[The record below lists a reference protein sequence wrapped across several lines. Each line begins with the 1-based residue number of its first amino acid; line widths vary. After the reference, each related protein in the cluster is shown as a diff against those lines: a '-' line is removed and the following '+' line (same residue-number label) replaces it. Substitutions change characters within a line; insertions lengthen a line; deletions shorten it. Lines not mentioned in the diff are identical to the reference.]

1 VKVPPLP
8 TEAEVRAYYAEQYGA
23 VPDKIDRVTYRRL
36 AKELHES
43 AKAAVVSAQAAPDIG
58 SVDSLTP
65 GLHVVDA
72 GDHYLVIEVRTAAK
86 ENTDDAR

>member
-1 VKVPPLP
+1 MSTPPLP
-8 TEAEVRAYYAEQYGA
+8 TVEEVDAYARAQGL
-23 VPDKIDRVTYRRL
+23 VGPRDILDHVTYKRL

-43 AKAAVVSAQAAPDIG
+43 AKAAVLSARPAVDRG

-86 ENTDDAR
+86 ENPDHA

>member
-1 VKVPPLP
+1 MSTPPLP
-8 TEAEVRAYYAEQYGA
+8 SVKEVYAYAEGLS
-23 VPDKIDRVTYRRL
+23 VNTVGGIDRVTYKRL

-43 AKAAVVSAQAAPDIG
+43 AKAAVLSARPAVGAG

-86 ENTDDAR
+86 ESPDHA